1 MNNSLKTRQE
11 LRARYLER
19 GNEHHLLSSE
29 AQSYGCA
36 VADL

>member
-1 MNNSLKTRQE
+1 MNNSLEARQE

-19 GNEHHLLSSE
+19 GSEHHRLSSNI
-29 AQSYGCA
+29 QSYGRA